1 MDPEK
6 IMQAI
11 AVIKQA
17 IMELENSIRGA
28 AAPGAGAG
36 PGPGA
41 ARPPMPPRGASVPPG
56 GPGGAP
62 AGIRGRLGV

>member
-17 IMELENSIRGA
+17 IMELENSIQGA
-28 AAPGAGAG
+28 AGPGAG

-41 ARPPMPPRGASVPPG
+41 ARPPMPPRGAAVPPG